1 MTQNNPFGPEKPP
14 EDKRYRYHNEKE
26 EEKTEE
32 KDEKGRSDHGMDE
45 KWQRDPVNT
54 ATWAATFI
62 WAGVVL
68 LAGTTGWG
76 YNTFPGWWN
85 SWALVFTG
93 AGIIILVAALFRMI
107 MPVYRHHF
115 AGGFVPGLIFTGV
128 GLAWLN
134 NWQFDIIWPV
144 ILIIIGLS
152 LIFGGIFRHRR

>member
-1 MTQNNPFGPEKPP
+1 
-14 EDKRYRYHNEKE
+14 
-26 EEKTEE
+26 
-32 KDEKGRSDHGMDE
+32 
-45 KWQRDPVNT
+45 
-54 ATWAATFI
+54 
-62 WAGVVL
+62 
-68 LAGTTGWG
+68 
-76 YNTFPGWWN
+76 
-85 SWALVFTG
+85 
-93 AGIIILVAALFRMI
+93 